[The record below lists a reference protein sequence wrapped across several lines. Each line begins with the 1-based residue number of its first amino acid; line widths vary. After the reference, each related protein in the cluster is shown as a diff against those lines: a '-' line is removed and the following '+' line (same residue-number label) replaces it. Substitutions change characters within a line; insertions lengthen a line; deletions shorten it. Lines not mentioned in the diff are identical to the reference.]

1 VGDAPERESGER
13 APDASPGGL
22 SAEQLLLGG
31 EPRYT
36 RVQCAERAGVSL
48 ERATALWQS
57 LGFATPADDEIVF
70 TDADVDALRTV
81 TGLRDSGVGDV
92 GDVGAEL
99 SLTRAM
105 GQSMARLT
113 EWQVGMLRELVV
125 ADADAADRDVTT
137 ESGLAAAAAII
148 PGVERLQRYVWRRH
162 LLAASNRMMAS
173 GTGPIETAPLAV
185 GFADVAGFTSL
196 SRGLAETRLDEF
208 LEAFEAN
215 ASSVVTEHGGRVI
228 KTIGDEIMFAADSA
242 RDAADIGLAL
252 AERISALDGRPDLH
266 VGLAYGPVLH
276 RLGDV
281 YGTVVNLASRLTALA
296 HPGTVLV
303 DRQLAAEIEDEPRFR
318 VKRLRRVSVRGFSHL
333 QPWLLRRG
341 EDNGGQVEPERA
353 SAE

>member
-1 VGDAPERESGER
+1 MGDAPERASGER
-13 APDASPGGL
+13 ASDASPGEL

-36 RVQCAERAGVSL
+36 RVECAERAGVSL

-81 TGLRDSGVGDV
+81 TGLRNSGVGDV
-92 GDVGAEL
+92 GVDL

-113 EWQVGMLRELVV
+113 EWQVGMLRQLVV
-125 ADADAADRDVTT
+125 ADADAADREVTA
-137 ESGLAAAAAII
+137 ESGLAAAAAVI

-173 GTGPIETAPLAV
+173 GTGPGESAPLAV

-196 SRGLAETRLDEF
+196 SRGLAGTRLDEF
-208 LEAFEAN
+208 LEAFEAS

-228 KTIGDEIMFAADSA
+228 KTIGDEIMFAVDSA
-242 RDAADIGLAL
+242 RDAADIGLGL

-303 DRQLAAEIEDEPRFR
+303 DRELAAAIEDEPGFR

-341 EDNGGQVEPERA
+341 EDNGVPAEPIRT

>member
-1 VGDAPERESGER
+1 MGDGPGQESGER
-13 APDASPGGL
+13 TANALSGTP

-36 RVQCAERAGVSL
+36 RVQCAERAGVGV
-48 ERATALWQS
+48 ERAGALWRS
-57 LGFATPADDEIVF
+57 LGFATPGDDEIVF
-70 TDADVDALRTV
+70 TDADVDALRAV
-81 TGLRDSGVGDV
+81 AGLRNAGVGDV
-92 GDVGAEL
+92 GVEL

-105 GQSMARLT
+105 GQAMARLT

-125 ADADAADRDVTT
+125 ADADAADREVTT
-137 ESGLAAAAAII
+137 ESGLAAAAALI

-162 LLAASNRMMAS
+162 LLAASNRMVAS
-173 GTGPIETAPLAV
+173 GTGPGETAPLAV

-196 SRGLAETRLDEF
+196 SRGLAEARLDEF
-208 LEAFEAN
+208 LEAFEAS
-215 ASSVVTEHGGRVI
+215 ASSVVIEHGGRVI
-228 KTIGDEIMFAADSA
+228 KNIGDEIMFTADSA
-242 RDAADIGLAL
+242 RDAADIGLGL

-296 HPGTVLV
+296 QAGTVLV
-303 DRQLAAEIEDEPRFR
+303 DRELAAAIGDEPGFR

-341 EDNGGQVEPERA
+341 EGEEMHT

>member
-1 VGDAPERESGER
+1 VGDAPEWESGER
-13 APDASPGGL
+13 APDASRGGR

-81 TGLRDSGVGDV
+81 TGLRNSGVGDV
-92 GDVGAEL
+92 GVEL

-125 ADADAADRDVTT
+125 ADADAADREATT
-137 ESGLAAAAAII
+137 ESGLAAAAALI

-162 LLAASNRMMAS
+162 LLAASNRMVAS
-173 GTGPIETAPLAV
+173 GTGPGETAPLAV

-208 LEAFEAN
+208 LEAFEASG
-215 ASSVVTEHGGRVI
+215 SSVVTEHGGRVI
-228 KTIGDEIMFAADSA
+228 KNIGDEIMFAADSA
-242 RDAADIGLAL
+242 RDAADIGLGL

-296 HPGTVLV
+296 QPGTVLV
-303 DRQLAAEIEDEPRFR
+303 DRELAAAIEDEPRFR

-341 EDNGGQVEPERA
+341 EDEPMRT

>member
-1 VGDAPERESGER
+1 VGDGAEHGSGER
-13 APDASPGGL
+13 GRDGTR

-36 RVQCAERAGVSL
+36 RAQCAEQAGVGL
-48 ERATALWQS
+48 ERAGALWRS
-57 LGFATPADDEIVF
+57 LGFATPGDDDIVF
-70 TDADVDALRTV
+70 TDADVDALRAV
-81 TGLRDSGVGDV
+81 VGLRNAGVGDV
-92 GDVGAEL
+92 GVEL

-105 GQSMARLT
+105 GQAMARLT
-113 EWQVGMLRELVV
+113 EWQVGMLRELVM
-125 ADADAADRDVTT
+125 ADAADGAGREVTM

-148 PGVERLQRYVWRRH
+148 PGVERLQQYVWRRH
-162 LLAASNRMMAS
+162 LLAAGDRLLAS
-173 GTGPIETAPLAV
+173 GTGPGETASLAV

-208 LEAFEAN
+208 LEAFEAS

-228 KTIGDEIMFAADSA
+228 KNIGDEVMFAADSA
-242 RDAADIGLAL
+242 RDAAEIGLGL
-252 AERISALDGRPDLH
+252 AERMSALDGRPDLH

-303 DRQLAAEIEDEPRFR
+303 DRELAVALGDEPRFR
-318 VKRLRRVSVRGFSHL
+318 AKKLRRVSVRGFSHL

-341 EDNGGQVEPERA
+341 DNSTGA
-353 SAE
+353 